1 MFDENRNQLN
11 RTETNENLIKLPVIR
26 IGIEIM
32 TFELPHLVNI
42 ALCALFAPTLR
53 SSISRSFMLARTL
66 RSCSAIIVLF
76 EFLFIV
82 PLGVAIGIAESIM
95 RLL

>member
-42 ALCALFAPTLR
+42 
-53 SSISRSFMLARTL
+53 S
-66 RSCSAIIVLF
+66 
-76 EFLFIV
+76 
-82 PLGVAIGIAESIM
+82 
-95 RLL
+95 